1 VTQLISRTA
10 QSFGP
15 GDLFRIGAHW
25 LCAPHTRS
33 DTRNWVNRWRGA
45 TSPNFRKTFSGNSW
59 DRFRGTPLFQ
69 VMCPFN
75 PYCRRS
81 FRTDRQH
88 GGQRLQE
95 SHLLQLPRAA
105 STPTTSSS
113 PFRPAWGSSD
123 SINRTLSCEI
133 RPSRGCASSIEISPV
148 LNGMGP
154 LELVYCMMYLDAH
167 TSSQKTQP
175 GRN

>member
-1 VTQLISRTA
+1 VRTTYSLRCEKLGQSMARGHLPKIFEKPSPDTVEIGFVGLRFSR
-10 QSFGP
+10 S
-15 GDLFRIGAHW
+15 
-25 LCAPHTRS
+25 CA
-33 DTRNWVNRWRGA
+33 
-45 TSPNFRKTFSGNSW
+45 
-59 DRFRGTPLFQ
+59 
-69 VMCPFN
+69 
-75 PYCRRS
+75 RS
-81 FRTDRQH
+81 FHTVDGSQQH

-95 SHLLQLPRAA
+95 SHLLQLPQAA

-154 LELVYCMMYLDAH
+154 LELVYCMMYLNAH